1 MSEDVPPAD
10 TSEKKFLANHDFGYA
25 LNGTEDVID
34 DTSETH
40 RWIGTK
46 GEMELKSYV
55 TSVNTLCTF
64 EAPNMSNAESENWVI
79 TVYEFSD
86 GEFVQ
91 KTNWNFKDKVQAY
104 SSSAV
109 TGIKVQFNKT
119 TMDVITE
126 SDISMFD
133 GAYVEFSPVG

>member
-46 GEMELKSYV
+46 GEMELKSYG
-55 TSVNTLCTF
+55 SGVNTGCTF
-64 EAPNMSNAESENWVI
+64 AVPNMSNAESENWVI
-79 TVYEFSD
+79 TVYEFAD

-91 KTNWNFKDKVQAY
+91 KTNWNFRDKYMAY
-104 SSSAV
+104 STA
-109 TGIKVQFNKT
+109 TLTDIKVQFNKT

-126 SDISMFD
+126 SDIAMFD